1 MQTEFSAGRQD
12 ADVGVS
18 DEDYDYGDSCD
29 MWSNL
34 QVKLNIRI
42 SCDKHVQADD
52 VLPQCTTQQDNGQL
66 VNAINS

>member
-1 MQTEFSAGRQD
+1 MQTEFSADRQD
-12 ADVGVS
+12 ADAGDS

-42 SCDKHVQADD
+42 SCDKHVQADY
-52 VLPQCTTQQDNGQL
+52 VLPHWSTTECH
-66 VNAINS
+66 